1 MKKILLPVAAA
12 LLWAAPASAD
22 ELVRTLDK
30 QLSAQNV
37 AGIALDFP
45 VGEVIVEA
53 AAGRQVQVKVELECD
68 SVRRSRCV
76 EAARGLELISSV
88 SADRLRVGL
97 KGWPKSGTKGL
108 EATFRVSVPRDLP
121 LRADLGVGAMRIS
134 GLENDLDVDLGVG
147 EINITMPESAV
158 ASVSVDTGVGE
169 SNLSA
174 QGQRWE
180 SSGFISKELDWR
192 KGGGRAKVR
201 VDVGVG
207 EASVRLK

>member
-12 LLWAAPASAD
+12 LLWVAPASAD

-30 QLSAQNV
+30 QLSAQNS
-37 AGIALDFP
+37 AGISLDFP
-45 VGEVIVEA
+45 VGELIVEGTT
-53 AAGRQVQVKVELECD
+53 GRQVQVQVELECD
-68 SVRRSRCV
+68 SMRKSRCV
-76 EAARGLELISSV
+76 EATKGIEVISTV

-97 KGWPKSGTKGL
+97 KGWPKSGTRGM

-121 LRADLGVGAMRIS
+121 LRVDLGVGEIRIS
-134 GLENDLDVDLGVG
+134 GVENDLDVDLGVG
-147 EINITMPESAV
+147 EANITMPESAV

-192 KGGGRAKVR
+192 KGSGKAKVR
-201 VDVGVG
+201 VDLGVG
-207 EASVRLK
+207 EASVKLK